1 MKKDI
6 PFIPVSGIS
15 IAVVKNEFDQWHVY
29 LINQNEKSLEN
40 VMIRSRGFGEINGEF
55 QQTSV
60 LRHVFPVIES
70 NQAEMIELIDSQVF
84 HLNNEYWI
92 SYFIGNQIYDKK
104 FLFVPDSIIL
114 EHLTNIPILNK
125 QGILHS

>member
-15 IAVVKNEFDQWHVY
+15 VAIVKNEFEQWQVY
-29 LINQNEKSLEN
+29 LINQNDQKLEN
-40 VMIRSRGFGEINGEF
+40 VMIRSRGFGELNGTQ

-60 LRHVFPVIES
+60 LRHVFPEIAA
-70 NQAEMIELIDSQVF
+70 QHAEMIELIDTQVF

-104 FLFVPDSIIL
+104 FLFVPDSIIE
-114 EHLTNIPILNK
+114 EHLTNIPLLNK
-125 QGILHS
+125 PGILHT